1 MTEAERIAIYTALG
15 MITGGVFTTLLNAWI
30 NRKNSFFQ
38 SLSHAAN
45 ALNITSDELAEALV
59 AAKGLRQEIHDKD
72 RKIEELEKNYKT
84 LKTITRKLYQIMQDR
99 RIDTD
104 LSDEELDMLFDTQP
118 IILLREKSKRKRESE

>member
-118 IILLREKSKRKRESE
+118 IILLGEKSKRKRESE